1 MKISSPVFEDG
12 EKISVKYTCDGEDIS
27 PPLSIDDVPP
37 EAESMAVVV
46 DDPDAPGGVFDHWII
61 WNIPPGTES
70 IPEGVP
76 TQDVV
81 DSLKGARQGQN
92 GFGEVGYRG
101 PCPPPGPP
109 HNYRFKIYALDTDID
124 LNPGMK
130 KEDLEREIQGHV
142 LTEDQVVGV
151 FGR

>member
-1 MKISSPVFEDG
+1 MKISSSVFEDG
-12 EKISVKYTCDGEDIS
+12 EKIPVKYTCDGEDIS
-27 PPLSIDDVPP
+27 PPLSIEDVPP
-37 EAESMAVVV
+37 EAESLAVVV

-61 WNIPPGTES
+61 WNIPPGTDS
-70 IPEGVP
+70 ISEGVP
-76 TQDVV
+76 AEDVV

-109 HNYRFKIYALDTDID
+109 HNYRFKIYALDTEIG

-142 LTEDQVVGV
+142 LAEDQIVGV